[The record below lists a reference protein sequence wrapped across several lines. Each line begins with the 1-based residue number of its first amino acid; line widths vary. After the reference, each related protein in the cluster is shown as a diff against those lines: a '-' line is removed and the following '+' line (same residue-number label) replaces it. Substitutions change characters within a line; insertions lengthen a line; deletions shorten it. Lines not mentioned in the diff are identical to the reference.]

1 MMYQHLNYK
10 EINTGELMSHKI
22 NDRILV
28 VDDNLMMRKALVET
42 LRFLKYHTLEAG
54 NGKEALDLIERLQ
67 SSCHGDNAAGLGLI
81 MSDLAMPVMDGREL
95 FSELKK
101 RNIDLPFVMLSGY
114 LASNSLDDLVE
125 MGLSGWLQKPAD
137 INQISNLLEKILK

>member
-10 EINTGELMSHKI
+10 EINAGELMSHKI

-28 VDDNLMMRKALVET
+28 VDDNLPMRKALVET
-42 LRFLKYHTLEAG
+42 LRFLNYNTLEAG
-54 NGKEALDLIERLQ
+54 NGKEALDLIEKLRT
-67 SSCHGDNAAGLGLI
+67 SCRGDNAAVPGLI

-95 FSELKK
+95 FYELKK

-114 LASNSLDDLVE
+114 LASNALDDLIE
-125 MGLSGWLQKPAD
+125 MGISAWLQKPAD